1 MFVFFRAINN
11 LIKNDG
17 IEHAGYMAFINILSI
32 FPFLVFL
39 MAFIGFIGQ
48 TDYGR
53 EFINILL
60 DSLPDDFINTLKPR
74 MYEIIAG
81 PPASLLTL
89 SVLGTIWSSSSYLEA
104 FRTVLNRIN
113 HVASPPIYLLRR
125 LNSILLFLLF
135 TIIIIMIMLLI
146 IFLPIAYEKL
156 DALLKI
162 KSVIDIENIHAM
174 SFLKPLEEHIREI
187 ALIISLFTF
196 ISFIYYFVPNKKMSL
211 KIILPGTILVVIS
224 WIIIGKLLSS
234 FLKSYEQFNFIY
246 GGLAGTIISMI
257 FFFVINI
264 IFIYGA
270 ELNFLLQKKYH

>member
-1 MFVFFRAINN
+1 
-11 LIKNDG
+11 LC
-17 IEHAGYMAFINILSI
+17 S
-32 FPFLVFL
+32 
-39 MAFIGFIGQ
+39 Q

-113 HVASPPIYLLRR
+113 KVSSPPMYLLRR

-135 TIIIIMIMLLI
+135 TTIIVLTMLLI
-146 IFLPIAYEKL
+146 IFIPIAYEKL

-162 KSVIDIENIHAM
+162 KSVIHIENIKAI
-174 SFLKPLEEHIREI
+174 SFFKPVEQNIREI

-196 ISFIYYFVPNKKMSL
+196 ISFIYYFVPNKKMTL
-211 KIILPGTILVVIS
+211 RAILPGTILVEVT
-224 WIIIGKLLSS
+224 WLAIGNLLSS
-234 FLKSYEQFNFIY
+234 FLQGYQQFNFVY
-246 GGLAGTIISMI
+246 GGLAGTIVSMI
-257 FFFVINI
+257 FFFIINVT
-264 IFIYGA
+264 FIYGA
-270 ELNFLLQKKYH
+270 ELNFLLQKKAS